1 MISVVLWDC
10 MGETFFHFCAAS
22 QNLPRNQASLSQ
34 WKFSR
39 HGRLEGRNVSLLS
52 PFLWLA
58 CVANVSARVQPS
70 VRYYSSVFDSVFATV
85 MTVLVLKS
93 VLREICYGAIYS
105 RLQGL
110 GSYGCVWSFAYYRG
124 VLKSRMSVMSI
135 CFGHTPKSRKTPSL
149 GHPKQES
156 LRTYI

>member
-1 MISVVLWDC
+1 MLWFNFILGKTVLKTRYPSTINLTLDTKTWRIFTVEGTGVFLYFDC
-10 MGETFFHFCAAS
+10 I
-22 QNLPRNQASLSQ
+22 
-34 WKFSR
+34 
-39 HGRLEGRNVSLLS
+39 V
-52 PFLWLA
+52 A

-110 GSYGCVWSFAYYRG
+110 GSYGCV
-124 VLKSRMSVMSI
+124 
-135 CFGHTPKSRKTPSL
+135 
-149 GHPKQES
+149 
-156 LRTYI
+156 